1 MAMQCPG
8 WRWDGGD
15 DCTGPT
21 ATEVTGPASLT
32 SRRSPVRAWSSHPSP
47 LRGLRRPHSRA
58 RRVSR
63 TGVGGTVSQDCH
75 RPCRTVSHS
84 GGDGLTGG
92 VGGTMLGRDSQVRRG
107 VDSSLTW
114 APTNVSALNAPV
126 GGAGTE
132 AARPMRSSSE
142 AEPRSR
148 WRSALDR
155 DGPRSRGR
163 PTPDRGG
170 IPLEGSSSPRVRQN
184 LTRGCD

>member
-1 MAMQCPG
+1 MQCPG

-107 VDSSLTW
+107 VDSSLTC
-114 APTNVSALNAPV
+114 APTNDSALNAPV

-132 AARPMRSSSE
+132 AAGPCGPRARRNLARGGIQLSIETGLARGGVQPPSE
-142 AEPRSR
+142 AESH
-148 WRSALDR
+148 
-155 DGPRSRGR
+155 SRGR
-163 PTPDRGG
+163 PAP
-170 IPLEGSSSPRVRQN
+170 E
-184 LTRGCD
+184 